1 MQRRLLKSA
10 YGSCTAAIEVL
21 ETLKTADIK
30 ARKLAKP
37 SAKSKWT
44 RRIDATTSSLVALRG
59 VRRFIREMPKRV

>member
-30 ARKLAKP
+30 ARKTAKP
-37 SAKSKWT
+37 SAK
-44 RRIDATTSSLVALRG
+44 
-59 VRRFIREMPKRV
+59 P